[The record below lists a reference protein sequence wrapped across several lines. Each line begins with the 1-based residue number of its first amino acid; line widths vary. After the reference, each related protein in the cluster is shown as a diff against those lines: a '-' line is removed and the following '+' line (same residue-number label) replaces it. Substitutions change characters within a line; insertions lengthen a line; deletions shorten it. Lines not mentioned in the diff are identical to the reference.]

1 MDIFFYITFKA
12 MKSLLDNFNTHNPS
26 KMNFVFIAGLQPL
39 RSPDPEKNAISL
51 SAHNPHL
58 RNGQCDLL
66 RVTNGILA
74 FLRFFFKPQKK
85 MTQTRVD
92 PSVMDVSS
100 SWICVNIMFLC
111 ESMRNH
117 HATNLQ
123 KHQSSSGQRLRFVGV
138 FLRTMLEKATAC
150 KYSSRSM
157 SKEKKKSSLIDDPT
171 SYRCRRR
178 LQTYGSHFAGFLAC
192 YHFPHCHNMTHI
204 TNTVYLENHIIRFIW
219 RALLLSFRASQH
231 PTIPS
236 PYGN

>member
-1 MDIFFYITFKA
+1 MW
-12 MKSLLDNFNTHNPS
+12 SSQSHERHP
-26 KMNFVFIAGLQPL
+26 G
-39 RSPDPEKNAISL
+39 
-51 SAHNPHL
+51 
-58 RNGQCDLL
+58 
-66 RVTNGILA
+66 A
-74 FLRFFFKPQKK
+74 FSFFFQATKK
-85 MTQTRVD
+85 MTQTRED

-100 SWICVNIMFLC
+100 SWICVYIYIYVWIWMNVMFLC

-138 FLRTMLEKATAC
+138 LLRTMLEKATAC

-178 LQTYGSHFAGFLAC
+178 LWTYGSHFAGFLVC

-219 RALLLSFRASQH
+219 RVLLLSFRDSQH